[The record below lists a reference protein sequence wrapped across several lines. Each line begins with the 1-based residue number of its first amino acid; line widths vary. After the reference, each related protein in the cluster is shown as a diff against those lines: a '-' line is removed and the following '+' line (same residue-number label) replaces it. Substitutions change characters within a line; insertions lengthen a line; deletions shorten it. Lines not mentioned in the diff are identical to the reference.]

1 MEEFKVTTNIIPTAH
16 VLSEYSANDGTLE
29 DRSFCVGR
37 DEKFAAMIH
46 GGVGL
51 RWGRIVSSRFNN

>member
-1 MEEFKVTTNIIPTAH
+1 MEESQIAKNMY
-16 VLSEYSANDGTLE
+16 LESNLSSEYSAHGGTLE

-51 RWGRIVSSRFNN
+51 RWGRILSSRFKN